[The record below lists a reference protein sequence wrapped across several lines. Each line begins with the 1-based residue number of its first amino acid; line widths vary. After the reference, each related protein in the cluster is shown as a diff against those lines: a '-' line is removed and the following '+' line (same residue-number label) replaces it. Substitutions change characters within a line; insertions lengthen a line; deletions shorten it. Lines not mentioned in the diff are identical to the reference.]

1 METNELFNQ
10 PDLKSE
16 DFGELLNE
24 LTNDLAGFYDYRYID
39 FTDPAESSFFQ
50 DIIKLIGERFYG
62 NPPIKFLED
71 LLAYYNNKKR
81 ELESNTIPTL
91 LKSMGL
97 TNATTK
103 NGIEINLKS
112 ELSFPALSKMEYNTK
127 QMFFQW
133 LENHGAGDLIKDN
146 VQLGKGEFDQALE
159 DFLEEKGYSYDRNSD
174 IHYQTLKLFLGKIID
189 GRRKGEDLQ
198 LPPDNILKV
207 ETFDIAKIKNKGEK
221 NE

>member
-1 METNELFNQ
+1 VETNELFNQ

-24 LTNDLAGFYDYRYID
+24 LANDLQKFYADKYTD
-39 FTDPAESSFFQ
+39 FTGTNGLEDTRGFIE
-50 DIIKLIGERFYG
+50 DIFNG

-112 ELSFPALSKMEYNTK
+112 ELSFPALSKMEFNTK

-133 LENHGAGDLIKDN
+133 LESHGAGDLIKDN

-174 IHYQTLKLFLGKIID
+174 IHYQTLKAFLGKIID
-189 GRRKGEDLQ
+189 GRRKGENLQ
-198 LPPDNILKV
+198 LPPEHILKV
-207 ETFDIAKIKNKGEK
+207 ETFDIAKIKNKGET
-221 NE
+221 NG